1 MSIGVAKANLMDAA
15 KQLRLKWDRLRP
27 MWDDDV
33 ARQFEE
39 KYVRALEPGLMAAV
53 KGLDHVADLVA
64 AVRRDCGDDGVW
76 AG

>member
-15 KQLRLKWDRLRP
+15 KQLRLKWDRIRP
-27 MWDDDV
+27 LWDDEV
-33 ARQFEE
+33 AREFEE
-39 KYVRALEPGLMAAV
+39 KYIRGIEPGLMAAI

-64 AVRRDCGDDGVW
+64 AVRRECGDDIPW